1 MDERKKPNSGA
12 LFSSKV
18 KKTPKAPDYFGNFL
32 LDLRTMKIE
41 DNMVQFKLS
50 GWKSISRA
58 GTTYLELKVDTYEGG
73 EKKAKQE
80 DNDDPFQ

>member
-1 MDERKKPNSGA
+1 MDDKKYPNSGA
-12 LFSSKV
+12 LFATKV
-18 KKTPKAPDYFGNFL
+18 KKTPKQPDYYGSFL

-50 GWKSISRA
+50 GWKRIAKSGSTFLAIS
-58 GTTYLELKVDTYEGG
+58 VDTYEGG